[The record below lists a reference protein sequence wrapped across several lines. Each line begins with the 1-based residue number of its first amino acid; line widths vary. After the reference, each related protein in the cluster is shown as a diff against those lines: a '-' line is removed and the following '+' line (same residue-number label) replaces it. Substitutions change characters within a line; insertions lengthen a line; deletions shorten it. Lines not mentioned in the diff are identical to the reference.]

1 MGGGRTGSS
10 TSAGVA
16 HRALLRRRHSVEVTS
31 ETESRLPN
39 FQASA
44 WRHQY
49 PEVNLGG
56 FIYL

>member
-1 MGGGRTGSS
+1 M
-10 TSAGVA
+10 
-16 HRALLRRRHSVEVTS
+16 EVTS
-31 ETESRLPN
+31 ETESKLPN